1 MTISV
6 CKEEGC
12 DGPVVGQGWCRKHYM
27 RVRRWGTPED
37 IDHRSLKVRS
47 TCTAEDCGKPA
58 VGRGLCNQHYQASR
72 YVPKAPRGR
81 AQRIDRTARPSVRR
95 ELHEMPCAFCATPF
109 LPRDPRNRFCSSK
122 CKSAQRTADGR
133 NAKDVRKSRLK
144 LKYGLTPEEMDKVV
158 REGSCEI
165 CGTREW
171 GGRHGV
177 PHVDHC
183 HATGAVRGFL
193 CNDCN
198 HGLGRFHDDPQRME
212 AAAAYVRLHQERI
225 GRGETHVIPVRP
237 YWE

>member
-1 MTISV
+1 M
-6 CKEEGC
+6 
-12 DGPVVGQGWCRKHYM
+12 VGQGWCRKHYM

-37 IDHRSLKVRS
+37 IDHRSTKPRA
-47 TCTAEDCGKPA
+47 TCTVGDCGKPA
-58 VGRGLCNQHYQASR
+58 VGKGLCNNHWKASR
-72 YVPKAPRGR
+72 RVPKIPIVCPVCKQEFVPLKSTRVFCSRRCKDLDRTRSGR
-81 AQRIDRTARPSVRR
+81 AAR
-95 ELHEMPCAFCATPF
+95 
-109 LPRDPRNRFCSSK
+109 
-122 CKSAQRTADGR
+122 
-133 NAKDVRKSRLK
+133 DVRKSILK
-144 LKYGLTPEEMDKVV
+144 VKYGLTPEEMDRVTK
-158 REGSCEI
+158 EGSCEI

-212 AAAAYVRLHQERI
+212 AAAAYVRSHQERI
-225 GRGETHVIPVRP
+225 GRGESHVIPVRP